1 MSISDIWVAKVA
13 WRCLLLWKWA
23 GCVSCAYGVP
33 HGHVEAEL
41 SCSSETTCGVVSVDK
56 LNAGGITVDHANGV
70 LNAGGAIMDHAK
82 GVSKTGGA
90 IVDHAIGVLNVGGAF
105 VDHAIGALNAGDA
118 CMDVANGV
126 ANAGGVCMDLCVD
139 VCNDGDAWLSNRVIR
154 SNCNVV
160 DSQSW

>member
-1 MSISDIWVAKVA
+1 MYDIFVAKVP
-13 WRCLLLWKWA
+13 WRRLLFWKWV

-41 SCSSETTCGVVSVDK
+41 GCNSEATCGVVSVAK
-56 LNAGGITVDHANGV
+56 

-82 GVSKTGGA
+82 GVFKTGGA

-139 VCNDGDAWLSNRVIR
+139 VCDDGDAWLSNRVIR

-160 DSQSW
+160 DGQSRRTCGLRRW